1 MAITAER
8 TAITRL
14 AGVAVLRKRSVEAC
28 GLYAV
33 DAVHGQRV
41 NAGDMCLRTILPY
54 SGNAMFPLQRSMP
67 CAHYHIIDSRDL
79 SLLRPMWGSLP
90 LRIG

>member
-33 DAVHGQRV
+33 DAVHGRRV

-54 SGNAMFPLQRSMP
+54 SGNATVSASALH
-67 CAHYHIIDSRDL
+67 A
-79 SLLRPMWGSLP
+79 LRSLP
-90 LRIG
+90 YH